1 MCGRVGCGAWVCG
14 ALCVG
19 VLVLACAC
27 ACGRGRVCARAR
39 VGAGAGVG
47 VGSCF
52 FLHFWIC
59 VFVLL

>member
-1 MCGRVGCGAWVCG
+1 MGSGAWVCG

-19 VLVLACAC
+19 VLVWACAG

-39 VGAGAGVG
+39 VGVGVGLG

-52 FLHFWIC
+52 LFTVYFHF
-59 VFVLL
+59 